1 MFFFKDSVIHSLVHS
16 TVPVHFPVKRLEMPI
31 PKSIPFTEIVHCLL
45 THHLTLHLLNFEHH
59 CTRRLMFTFQLIVI
73 ACALHLTLRG
83 LDLCKPLKYQ
93 PPCQESSLSH
103 FINNNVYFTI
113 LGWEYA
119 PHLEV
124 NFLPMIYA
132 RL

>member
-1 MFFFKDSVIHSLVHS
+1 MWKVELTMSKLLNKLSHSGAWYCYGEVFLDVFFKDSVIHSLVHS

-73 ACALHLTLRG
+73 ACALT
-83 LDLCKPLKYQ
+83 
-93 PPCQESSLSH
+93 
-103 FINNNVYFTI
+103 
-113 LGWEYA
+113 
-119 PHLEV
+119 
-124 NFLPMIYA
+124 
-132 RL
+132 